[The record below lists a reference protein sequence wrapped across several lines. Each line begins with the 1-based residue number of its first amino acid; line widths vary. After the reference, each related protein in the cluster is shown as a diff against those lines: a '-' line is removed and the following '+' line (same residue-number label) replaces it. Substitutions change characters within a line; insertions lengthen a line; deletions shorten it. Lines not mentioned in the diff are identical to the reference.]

1 MNKLAG
7 LLFVVALGLIAY
19 GLKPKPRRLSASS
32 IPPSAMLDGH
42 SERIVAGLNAA
53 GGKDLAHEAFARK
66 KAGVERSARLAEVVH
81 SCLESYHRDSCLD
94 HYIKCGAGCRPLS
107 PDEKFAVIQK
117 DYWNLMRERGLL
129 KQ

>member
-7 LLFVVALGLIAY
+7 LLLVLALGIIGYA
-19 GLKPKPRRLSASS
+19 LKPKPRRLPASVPSSA
-32 IPPSAMLDGH
+32 ALDEH

-53 GGKDLAHEAFARK
+53 GGKDLAQEAFVRK

-81 SCLESYHRDSCLD
+81 FCLESYHRDSCLD
-94 HYIKCGAGCRPLS
+94 RYIRCGAGCRPLI
-107 PDEKFAVIQK
+107 PNEKFAVIQK

-129 KQ
+129 KR